1 MSNSNRFPM
10 KKTSLIFSFFCLAT
24 MQAYCQAQADSAFY
38 KTEQSQGLTKK
49 VGIWDVVMTIQPTID
64 TKPIIVKDLEAERT
78 MVGAFCLHEVMH
90 PAKKATMPTFQRN
103 AELAYNYND
112 ARWDY
117 MSIDTR
123 ITGGIMFFSNMPD
136 VKDSIVSY
144 ILNTV
149 HPGFGPKQI
158 DRGKNLRVRNVII
171 TIDSNH
177 DMVKQYWKL
186 TDGMEWLAVVY
197 DYVKGK

>member
-1 MSNSNRFPM
+1 MFLSVKN
-10 KKTSLIFSFFCLAT
+10 LLLALPLFLF
-24 MQAYCQAQADSAFY
+24 AALPGYCQHQADSAFY
-38 KTEQSQGLTKK
+38 KTEQSQWLAKK
-49 VGIWDVVMTIQPTID
+49 TGTWNVVMTLQPAFD
-64 TKPIIVKDLEAERT
+64 AKPVTVKDIEAERT

-90 PAKKATMPTFQRN
+90 PVKGAAMPLFQRY
-103 AELAYNYND
+103 ADLDYNYND

-123 ITGGIMFFSNMPD
+123 ITAGIMFFPNVPD

-144 ILNTV
+144 MLNTV
-149 HPGFGPKQI
+149 HPGFGPEQK

-171 TIDSNH
+171 TVDADH
-177 DMVKQYWKL
+177 DIVKQYWKL

-197 DYVKGK
+197 DYVKRR

>member
-1 MSNSNRFPM
+1 M
-10 KKTSLIFSFFCLAT
+10 KKLVLSFSLFFFVTL
-24 MQAYCQAQADSAFY
+24 QSYCQSQADSAFY
-38 KTEQSQGLTKK
+38 KSEQSQWLTKK
-49 VGIWDVVMTIQPTID
+49 TGTWDVVMTLQPTIN
-64 TKPIIVKDLEAERT
+64 TEPVTIKNIEAERT

-90 PAKKATMPTFQRN
+90 PAKGADMPLFQRY
-103 AELAYNYND
+103 ADLDYNYND

-123 ITGGIMFFSNMPD
+123 ITGGIMFFTNMPD
-136 VKDSIVSY
+136 AKDSIVSY

-158 DRGKNLRVRNVII
+158 DRGKSLRMRNVII
-171 TIDSNH
+171 TIDANH

-186 TDGMEWLAVVY
+186 TDGNEWLAVVY
-197 DYVKGK
+197 DYVKRK